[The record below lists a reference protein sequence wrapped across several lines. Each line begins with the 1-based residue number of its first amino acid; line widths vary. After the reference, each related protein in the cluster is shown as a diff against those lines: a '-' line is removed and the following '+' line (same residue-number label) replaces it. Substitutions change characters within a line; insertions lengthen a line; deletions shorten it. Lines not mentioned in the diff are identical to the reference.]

1 MKVGESYRS
10 LMETPETNPDA
21 GPVPVHEEK
30 PAETVIDPAAD
41 TVIEKLVYGGQG
53 LARTGAKVVMMP
65 FVIPGE
71 TVTWQTIKEHPG
83 HIEAKLTNVVHP
95 SPTRIQHP
103 CPVFTRCGGC
113 SYQHMEYDAQVEHK
127 KKILA
132 ESLQRI
138 GKLTPPDEIKSL
150 AGQPYGYRN
159 RIQIHFDGRK
169 MGFRAAGSRTLVPID
184 NCPLASPKLQEALA
198 AIKTRL
204 KDHRFPDFLEEVEL
218 FSNEETVVM
227 NVLRTRR
234 GVSKEFF
241 PWMAEVIP
249 GADQSRLFY
258 QVFGHRYRVSY
269 QSFFQVNRFLLEPMV
284 NAVLGDSKPKWAL
297 DLYAG
302 VGLFSVPLVKRGT
315 RVTSVEVVRGAAA
328 DLEFNKF
335 AGIEVVQKNVDFY
348 LENFEGRP
356 DLIIA
361 DPPRLGLGKPAV
373 QHLLAIKAPEI
384 CLVSCDPTTLA
395 RDAAGLVAGGYEITD
410 LTLVD
415 LFPQTYHLE
424 AIMRLR
430 LR

>member
-1 MKVGESYRS
+1 
-10 LMETPETNPDA
+10 METPETNPET
-21 GPVPVHEEK
+21 GSVPVKPELAPQPEPEVEPEK
-30 PAETVIDPAAD
+30 PTD
-41 TVIEKLVYGGQG
+41 TIIEKLVYGGQG
-53 LARTGAKVVMMP
+53 LARTANKVVMMP

-71 TVTWQTIKEHPG
+71 TVTWQAIKEHPG
-83 HIEAKLTNVVHP
+83 HIEARLTHVVAP
-95 SPTRIQHP
+95 SSSRITPP
-103 CPVFTRCGGC
+103 CPVFARCGGC
-113 SYQHMEYDAQVEHK
+113 HYQHIDYPTQVEHK

-138 GKLTPPDEIKSL
+138 GKLTPPNEIGTL
-150 AGQPYGYRN
+150 TGEPYGYRN

-169 MGFRAAGSRTLVPID
+169 MGFREGGSRTLVPID

-204 KDHRFPDFLEEVEL
+204 RDHRFPDFLEEVEL
-218 FSNEETVVM
+218 FSNEEIVVM
-227 NVLRTRR
+227 NILRTRR

-269 QSFFQVNRFLLEPMV
+269 QSFFQVNRFLLEPLV
-284 NAVLGDSKPKWAL
+284 HAVLGDSKPSWAL

-302 VGLFSVPLVKRGT
+302 VGLFSVPMVKRGT
-315 RVTSVEVVRGAAA
+315 RVTAVEVVRGAAA

-335 AGIEVVQKNVDFY
+335 AGIQVVQKSVESY
-348 LENFEGRP
+348 LEGFEGRP
-356 DLIIA
+356 DLILA
-361 DPPRLGLGKPAV
+361 DPPRVGLGKKTIE
-373 QHLLAIKAPEI
+373 HLVTIRAPEI

-395 RDAAGLVAGGYEITD
+395 RDAAGLVAGGYEITA
-410 LTLVD
+410 LTMAD
-415 LFPQTYHLE
+415 LFPQTFHLE
-424 AIMRLR
+424 AVMRLR